1 MVKSIKIDKKYI
13 TCYEN
18 EVNTLKIKE
27 FLEGRDVSYSTVA
40 MYIKRNKDM
49 FNGHIGRTGN
59 IVLDDIAIAILDKKY
74 PVLKPVE
81 VIQDEE
87 LRKQLIE
94 AQQKII
100 ELQGHINMMLPVV
113 QEYKHQ
119 QYLLEEAEKTAEQAI
134 KEKEKSEKAKDI
146 YREKLI
152 EHLSEMDKLNRE
164 NDFLQEQNKM
174 LKSRSLFE
182 RLFNKEK
189 EMDKKEYMYDKVRNN
204 IKIMNI
210 EKEIEET
217 CENKKRA

>member
-1 MVKSIKIDKKYI
+1 MIKSLKINKKYI

-18 EVNTLKIKE
+18 EVKTLKIKE
-27 FLEGRDVSYSTVA
+27 FIKGRDVSYSTVA

-49 FNGHIGRTGN
+49 FNGHIGRSGN

-74 PVLKPVE
+74 PILKPVE
-81 VIQDEE
+81 IIQDEE

-94 AQQKII
+94 AQEKII

-119 QYLLEEAEKTAEQAI
+119 QYLLEEVEKTANQAI
-134 KEKEKSEKAKDI
+134 KEKEKIEKARDI
-146 YREKLI
+146 YKEKLI
-152 EHLSEMDKLNRE
+152 EQLSELDKLNHE
-164 NDFLQEQNKM
+164 NDFIQEQNKM
-174 LKSRSLFE
+174 LKSRTFFE

-189 EMDKKEYMYDKVRNN
+189 EINEKKYKYDKAKNN
-204 IKIMNI
+204 LKIMSI

-217 CENKKRA
+217 CEK

>member
-1 MVKSIKIDKKYI
+1 MIKSLKINKKYI

-18 EVNTLKIKE
+18 EVNALKIKE
-27 FLEGRDVSYSTVA
+27 FIKGRDVSYSTVA

-49 FNGHIGRTGN
+49 FNGHIGRSGN
-59 IVLDDIAIAILDKKY
+59 IVLDDIAVAILDKKY

-134 KEKEKSEKAKDI
+134 KEKENSENARDV

-152 EHLSEMDKLNRE
+152 EQFSELDKINHE
-164 NDFLQEQNKM
+164 KDFLQEQNKM
-174 LKSRSLFE
+174 LKSRSFFE

-189 EMDKKEYMYDKVRNN
+189 EIDGKEYRYDKVKNN

-217 CENKKRA
+217 CEK